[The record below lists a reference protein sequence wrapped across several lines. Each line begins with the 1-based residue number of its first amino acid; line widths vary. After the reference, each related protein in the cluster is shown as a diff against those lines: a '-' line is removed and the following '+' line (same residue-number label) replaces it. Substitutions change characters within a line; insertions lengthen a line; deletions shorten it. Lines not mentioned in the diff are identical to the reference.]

1 MNLDEL
7 TAAINSL
14 EIKRTRRE
22 LQSIMRF
29 YDEDNTGVL
38 DFEEFR
44 CLMIELLSKNSQKE
58 LDFEKM
64 KEEFVQNAINV
75 LNEVPDGLNSDDVYE
90 INDDGSRK
98 VFEEV

>member
-1 MNLDEL
+1 MADIKQKMEDGLLDMYFEYSPQQAGMSLDEL
-7 TAAINSL
+7 VAAINSL

-44 CLMIELLSKNSQKE
+44 SLMIELLSKNSQKE

-64 KEEFVQNAINV
+64 KEEFV
-75 LNEVPDGLNSDDVYE
+75 
-90 INDDGSRK
+90 
-98 VFEEV
+98 